1 MKKVVILGLVILIQ
15 LSGIAQRKSD
25 LRNAEGFFKEGDY
38 YNTIVSY
45 EVYLGIRKPIVSFS
59 PYTLK
64 RKFIPASAADSTSA
78 AVAILSNGKLI
89 TKKIAWQL
97 GESYRQLYHYQRAEP
112 CYSRLLSMGANT
124 EYPLARY
131 WYAVCLRSNNRFD
144 EAEKQV
150 KIFLKENVS
159 SVDNTNLGIRE
170 LATLAYI
177 KKQTAKNDPLL
188 SCNKLNGNV
197 GQTEGAYAP
206 IVYNDTLLFT
216 SARIVDSVSKYSSI
230 NNHVNHLFYNT
241 ITNNGTITGNANM
254 IHFPSKLSDNEGT
267 AAITPNK
274 NKLYFA
280 RSTGSILK
288 PISSIYVSNRL
299 KDGSWSDPI
308 KLDNRIN
315 VSGYNSIQPSVTQDN
330 KFFLFASDREGGVGK
345 FDIWCSQIDADGN
358 LGDPFNLKSI
368 NTKEDEQA
376 PFYHQNSATLV
387 FASKGY
393 QGMGGFD
400 LFAAKGDVLH
410 LQAPVNLGYP
420 VNSPKDDIYFFSASS
435 DSLIKKSY
443 VSSDRSS
450 DCCLELFSLNKTY
463 PVKYKQSLFGK
474 VTDCDGNAAL
484 NGASVAVN
492 TSTTNYTIST
502 TQEGTFSISNA
513 DSLTGFEVTKDGYIA
528 KSEPFFVAS
537 KLTRDT
543 VYQVS
548 ICLSKIPPPPPP
560 VKKDTVVP
568 VVEKPLIV
576 YFDFNKADLKQ
587 EYYPILDQVAGKFA
601 KDTSKM
607 LAFEIKGYTDAKG
620 TDAYNNR
627 LGFKRAES
635 CKKYLVSKGVNAK
648 HLTVKS
654 FGKTVP
660 VAADTTPDNQDNP
673 EGRAMNRRVE
683 LSIKDG
689 K

>member
-1 MKKVVILGLVILIQ
+1 MKKIIILGLVILIQ

-25 LRNAEGFFKEGDY
+25 LSNAEGFFKEGDY
-38 YNTIVSY
+38 YNAIVSY

-64 RKFIPASAADSTSA
+64 RKVVPASAADSASA
-78 AVAILSNGKLI
+78 AVDILSNGKLI
-89 TKKIAWQL
+89 TNKIAWQL

-112 CYSRLLSMGANT
+112 CYARLVISGADA

-144 EAEKQV
+144 EAEKQI
-150 KIFLKENVS
+150 KSFLQENTKS
-159 SVDNTNLGIRE
+159 ADNTDLGNKE
-170 LATLAYI
+170 MATLKFI
-177 KKQTAKNDPLL
+177 RKQIAKNDPLL

-216 SARIVDSVSKYSSI
+216 SARIVDSVSKYSSV
-230 NNHVNHLFYNT
+230 NNHINHLFFNT
-241 ITNNGTITGNANM
+241 VANNGTVTGNTNM
-254 IHFPSKLSDNEGT
+254 IHFPSRLSENEGT
-267 AAITPNK
+267 AAITLNRS
-274 NKLYFA
+274 KLYFA
-280 RSTGSILK
+280 RSTGSNLK
-288 PISSIYVSNRL
+288 PISFIYVSNKL
-299 KDGSWSDPI
+299 KDGSWSEPV

-315 VSGYNSIQPSVTQDN
+315 KPGYNSIQPSITQDN

-376 PFYHQNSATLV
+376 PFYHNNSNTLV

-393 QGMGGFD
+393 LGMGGFD
-400 LFAAKGDVLH
+400 LYAAKGDILH
-410 LQAPVNLGYP
+410 LQTPINLGYP

-450 DCCLELFSLNKTY
+450 DCCLELFSLNKRY
-463 PVKYKQSLFGK
+463 LVKYKQSLLGK
-474 VTDCDGNAAL
+474 VIDCDGNASL
-484 NGASVAVN
+484 SGANVSVSN
-492 TSTTNYTIST
+492 SSTSLSLTTNQDGQFNIGTADFI
-502 TQEGTFSISNA
+502 TQ
-513 DSLTGFEVTKDGYIA
+513 FEVTKEGYIA
-528 KSEPFFVAS
+528 KTEPFFVAN
-537 KLTRDT
+537 KLTKDT
-543 VYQVS
+543 TYQIT
-548 ICLSKIPPPPPP
+548 ICLSKIPPPPP

-568 VVEKPLIV
+568 VVEKPFIV
-576 YFDFNKADLKQ
+576 YFDFNKSDVKE
-587 EYYPILDQVAGKFA
+587 EYYPVLDQVVSKFN
-601 KDTSKM
+601 DTSKA
-607 LAFEIKGYTDAKG
+607 LVFEIKGYTDAKG
-620 TDAYNNR
+620 SDEYNNK
-627 LGFKRAES
+627 LGLKRAES
-635 CKKYLVSKGVNAK
+635 CKKYLVSKGVKVKQLA
-648 HLTVKS
+648 VKS

-660 VAADTTPDNQDNP
+660 VAADTTSDNQDNP
-673 EGRAMNRRVE
+673 EGRALNRRVE
-683 LSIKDG
+683 LKVKEG